1 MPMNTDQQTL
11 AKGLSRR
18 AAEPALLSHQ
28 LPELIELTETQ
39 LDAIEGG
46 EGKTSVWKALA
57 KWAASTA
64 AGEAAIQAGSAASEA
79 IIKAAK
85 DAQRSLGSTGLPSSR
100 RG

>member
-1 MPMNTDQQTL
+1 MTMNTDQQTL

-46 EGKTSVWKALA
+46 GLAGSVARWIAENLA
-57 KWAASTA
+57 WGAVAAAASA
-64 AGEAAIQAGSAASEA
+64 ALSAAEG
-79 IIKAAK
+79 AAK
-85 DAQRSLGSTGLPSSR
+85 GVARKTGGNPASR